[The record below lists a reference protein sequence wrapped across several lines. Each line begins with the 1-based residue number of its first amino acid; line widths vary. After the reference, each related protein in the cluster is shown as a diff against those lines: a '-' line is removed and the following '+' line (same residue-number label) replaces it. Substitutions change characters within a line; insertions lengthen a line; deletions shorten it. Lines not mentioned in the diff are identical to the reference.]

1 MFGFVLVGVLLPEDK
16 HLLIYSK
23 LIPHS
28 LPLKSRVEK
37 WHDLTFGYLGGGCF
51 FSIYSVQD
59 CSLPLP
65 LNEIH
70 SGEQRDSAAKLF
82 KKTT

>member
-16 HLLIYSK
+16 HVLIYSK
-23 LIPHS
+23 LIPPS
-28 LPLKSRVEK
+28 LPLKSRAEK
-37 WHDLTFGYLGGGCF
+37 WHDLTFGFVGDGCF
-51 FSIYSVQD
+51 FSVYSVQD

-70 SGEQRDSAAKLF
+70 SGEQRDSAVKLL